1 MTPSNSGLEKS
12 LMSCVAVVDGS
23 NEDTRDGM
31 DDGNGMV
38 AALVDGDD
46 EKVRWFEWSDDGRSE
61 DGSEAVKSRKA
72 E

>member
-23 NEDTRDGM
+23 NEDRRDGM
-31 DDGNGMV
+31 DDGKGM
-38 AALVDGDD
+38 AALVDGGD
-46 EKVRWFEWSDDGRSE
+46 EVGWFEWSEDGRSE